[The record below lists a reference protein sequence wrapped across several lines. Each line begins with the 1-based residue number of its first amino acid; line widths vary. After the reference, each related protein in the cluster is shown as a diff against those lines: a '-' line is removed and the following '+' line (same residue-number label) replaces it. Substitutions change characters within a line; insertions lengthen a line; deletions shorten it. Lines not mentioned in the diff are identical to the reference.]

1 MYQLTYPLLCVDH
14 GHLFWLHQ
22 LVTILQSCPTHHLL
36 LHHHQL
42 TVTMV
47 TRHLTQD
54 HGLTLVG
61 ATHWY
66 CTCSRGFLCITA
78 WGFNWNAW
86 DMNMLGV
93 CYAFLSFEFPI
104 FFIVP
109 LTHSPLSK
117 AVSKPASPY
126 QDPGDRIS
134 PSRSP
139 LQIQQGL
146 FSKMY
151 PPGNVPGGSTFN
163 PNAPSFI
170 PMALQQIPPP
180 HVSINDTTNT
190 VHLYNTCTQEV
201 LWACCLLE
209 PSTVEDKIW
218 FCLHSGDRH
227 MLEAASL
234 EVLCLQSTKSG
245 SMCSDLE
252 YSDLKHTNDCSTI
265 AAKWRLHFV
274 CFCSI
279 HVFLKASAA

>member
-1 MYQLTYPLLCVDH
+1 MECLGYEY
-14 GHLFWLHQ
+14 
-22 LVTILQSCPTHHLL
+22 
-36 LHHHQL
+36 
-42 TVTMV
+42 
-47 TRHLTQD
+47 
-54 HGLTLVG
+54 
-61 ATHWY
+61 
-66 CTCSRGFLCITA
+66 A
-78 WGFNWNAW
+78 WGLICLFE
-86 DMNMLGV
+86 
-93 CYAFLSFEFPI
+93 FFHLSFQFFP
-104 FFIVP
+104 FVVP

-201 LWACCLLE
+201 L
-209 PSTVEDKIW
+209 
-218 FCLHSGDRH
+218 
-227 MLEAASL
+227 
-234 EVLCLQSTKSG
+234 
-245 SMCSDLE
+245 
-252 YSDLKHTNDCSTI
+252 
-265 AAKWRLHFV
+265 
-274 CFCSI
+274 
-279 HVFLKASAA
+279 